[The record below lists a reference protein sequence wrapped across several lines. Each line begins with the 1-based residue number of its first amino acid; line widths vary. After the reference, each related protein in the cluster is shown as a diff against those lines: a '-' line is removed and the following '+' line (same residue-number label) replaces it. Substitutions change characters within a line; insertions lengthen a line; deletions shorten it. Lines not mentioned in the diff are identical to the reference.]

1 MTLPTPYEGQGFGMR
16 VKMLDNYRNL
26 YKLDNKVA
34 LVAGGAGGIGSAI
47 CTALAAFG
55 AHVIVTDLSAD
66 RAKTLAEE
74 IVKAGGH
81 AQGITLDATS
91 VAHMQQVM
99 NELVEQHSHVDV
111 LVNCVGTHKEAP
123 AEEYTEADWDRVLDV
138 NLKAAFFLSQAV
150 AKVQI
155 GRGGGKHI
163 HITSVRSQLGIR
175 RGYIAYTSSKGG
187 MNLMI
192 KQLASEWAKY
202 NITVNGIAPT
212 FTRTEL
218 VKEYLE
224 DPNFYN
230 PLVARI
236 PLGRI
241 CEPRDLGALAIYLA
255 APASDF
261 ITGQV
266 IFADGGVTA
275 CQ

>member
-1 MTLPTPYEGQGFGMR
+1 MIS
-16 VKMLDNYRNL
+16 LDTYRNL
-26 YKLDNKVA
+26 YNLEGKVA
-34 LVAGGAGGIGSAI
+34 VVAGGAGGIGQAV
-47 CTALAAFG
+47 CEGLAAFG
-55 AHVIVTDLSAD
+55 VTVVIAD
-66 RAKTLAEE
+66 INQAGAEALAAE
-74 IVKAGGH
+74 ITAAGGQ
-81 AQGITLDATS
+81 AWGAELNALDIPQ
-91 VAHMQQVM
+91 MQQLMAGVA
-99 NELVEQHSHVDV
+99 ERSGRLDV

-123 AEEYTEADWDRVLDV
+123 AEEYTEADWDQVVDL
-138 NLKAAFFLSQAV
+138 NLKAAFFLSQAA

-155 GRGGGKHI
+155 PQGGGKHI
-163 HITSVRSQLGIR
+163 HITSVRSMLGIR
-175 RGYIAYTSSKGG
+175 RGYIAYCSSKGG

-192 KQLASEWAKY
+192 KQLATEWAKY

-218 VKEYLE
+218 VKDYLE

-230 PLVARI
+230 PLVERI

-241 CEPRDLGALAIYLA
+241 CEPMDLAALTIYLA

-275 CQ
+275 TQ